1 MSRVLKGSLIIIIFS
16 FVTALLNYFIRLFY
30 SRTLSIADFGLFYAG
45 IGLVNIFIAYMD
57 LGYSYSIF
65 YLVPKYLKSEKY
77 ASTRNVCGYVQ
88 LIQLLVSLSIS
99 LLGIGIAPF
108 IIKYYFKTQGNLS
121 FFYLLVLYFFTNSI
135 LNTIYYFYIGFREE
149 KYYSSLLFTKV
160 LLIIILS
167 FVSLLVGIVSVNN
180 FIIIWIISCIITA
193 GSFWIVFRRKF
204 RKVIKNRLT
213 WDGKLFQKMTRLA
226 IPNLL
231 SIFVYSFI
239 NYGDIFFLT
248 LFTNL
253 KSVAYYNIILPLVSI
268 PLMFTS
274 PLNNLFM
281 PLISHLMDGE
291 KNEAKK
297 LINNL
302 IKFIPLFALYFALFL
317 LIFPSP
323 VIATLFGSKWL
334 GYIENWLG
342 LLAIGFV
349 FTSLV
354 NVMQVIVAGLGMV
367 DERFRIS

>member
-149 KYYSSLLFTKV
+149 KYYSSLLF
-160 LLIIILS
+160 
-167 FVSLLVGIVSVNN
+167 
-180 FIIIWIISCIITA
+180 
-193 GSFWIVFRRKF
+193 
-204 RKVIKNRLT
+204 
-213 WDGKLFQKMTRLA
+213 
-226 IPNLL
+226 
-231 SIFVYSFI
+231 
-239 NYGDIFFLT
+239 
-248 LFTNL
+248 
-253 KSVAYYNIILPLVSI
+253 
-268 PLMFTS
+268 
-274 PLNNLFM
+274 
-281 PLISHLMDGE
+281 
-291 KNEAKK
+291 
-297 LINNL
+297 
-302 IKFIPLFALYFALFL
+302 
-317 LIFPSP
+317 
-323 VIATLFGSKWL
+323 
-334 GYIENWLG
+334 
-342 LLAIGFV
+342 
-349 FTSLV
+349 
-354 NVMQVIVAGLGMV
+354 
-367 DERFRIS
+367 